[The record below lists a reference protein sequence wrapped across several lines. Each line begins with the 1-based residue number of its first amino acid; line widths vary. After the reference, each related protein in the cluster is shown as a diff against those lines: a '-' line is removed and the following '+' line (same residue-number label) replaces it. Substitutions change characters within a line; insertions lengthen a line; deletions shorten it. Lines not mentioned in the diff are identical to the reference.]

1 MTDRSILCAAL
12 GCVVPARR
20 LVVATLAALALACQP
35 NLQTLPA
42 NQAHA
47 PTQQA
52 PDVTAAGTPLPQTV
66 QTPPSLQVSQAPQ
79 APKTADFGNQFPSPD
94 ARYVADWIAGSGD
107 NGKADFLIVDKRQ
120 ALVYV
125 FDAQARLRDSTP
137 ALLGSARGDDSV
149 PGIGERPL
157 AQVKPEERT
166 TPAGRF
172 VAEAGRNMSGEDIVW
187 IDYDSAV
194 SMHRVR
200 NTNASEKRLQRLAS
214 PSIDDNRISY
224 GCINLPVAFYERVV
238 KPLFAAKRLVVYVLP
253 EVKPVRQMFGMAQ
266 R

>member
-1 MTDRSILCAAL
+1 MTDLSSIRAAL
-12 GCVVPARR
+12 GCVLPARR
-20 LVVATLAALALACQP
+20 LVVVALAASALACQP
-35 NLQTLPA
+35 NLQTEVA
-42 NQAHA
+42 QQAHA
-47 PTQQA
+47 PAQQA
-52 PDVTAAGTPLPQTV
+52 PAQQPPGVAVIGTKPL
-66 QTPPSLQVSQAPQ
+66 QAPHI
-79 APKTADFGNQFPSPD
+79 ADFGSQVPSPD

-107 NGKADFLIVDKRQ
+107 NGSADFLIVDKRQ
-120 ALVYV
+120 AVVYV

-157 AQVKPEERT
+157 DKVKPVERI

-172 VAEAGRNMSGEDIVW
+172 VAEAGVNMSGEDVVW

-200 NTNASEKRLQRLAS
+200 NTEAGEKRLHRLAT
-214 PSIDDNRISY
+214 PTVDDNRISY

-238 KPLFAAKRLVVYVLP
+238 QPLFATQRLVVYVLP
-253 EVKPVRQMFGMAQ
+253 DVKPVGQLFGIAQ

>member
-1 MTDRSILCAAL
+1 MIYSFSIRAAL
-12 GCVVPARR
+12 GGLLPARR
-20 LVVATLAALALACQP
+20 LTVAALAALALACQP
-35 NLQTLPA
+35 NLQTEVA
-42 NQAHA
+42 KQAPA
-47 PTQQA
+47 PTQQSPA
-52 PDVTAAGTPLPQTV
+52 QQPPGVAAIDT
-66 QTPPSLQVSQAPQ
+66 TPPQPPQ
-79 APKTADFGNQFPSPD
+79 IADFGNQIPSPD

-107 NGKADFLIVDKRQ
+107 NGNAAFLIVDKRE
-120 ALVYV
+120 AVVYV

-157 AQVKPEERT
+157 ALVKPDERT

-172 VAEAGRNMSGEDIVW
+172 VAEAGRNMSGEDVVW
-187 IDYDSAV
+187 IDYDAAV

-200 NTNASEKRLQRLAS
+200 NTTPSEKRLRRLAT
-214 PSIDDNRISY
+214 PTIDDNRISY

-238 KPLFAAKRLVVYVLP
+238 KPLFATQRLVVYVLP
-253 EVKPVRQMFGMAQ
+253 DVKPVRQLFGMAQ

>member
-1 MTDRSILCAAL
+1 MTDLSSIRAAL
-12 GCVVPARR
+12 GCILPARW
-20 LVVATLAALALACQP
+20 LVVAALAALALACQP
-35 NLQTLPA
+35 NLQTEVA
-42 NQAHA
+42 QQAHTPA
-47 PTQQA
+47 QQA
-52 PDVTAAGTPLPQTV
+52 PAQQPPDVAVIGTKPL
-66 QTPPSLQVSQAPQ
+66 QAPHI
-79 APKTADFGNQFPSPD
+79 ADFGSQVPSPD

-107 NGKADFLIVDKRQ
+107 NGSADFLIVDKRQ

-137 ALLGSARGDDSV
+137 ALLGSAHGDDSV

-157 AQVKPEERT
+157 DKVKPEERT

-172 VAEAGRNMSGEDIVW
+172 VAEAGVNMSGEDVVW

-194 SMHRVR
+194 SMHSVR
-200 NTNASEKRLQRLAS
+200 NTKASEKRLHRLAT
-214 PSIDDNRISY
+214 PTVDDNRISY

-238 KPLFAAKRLVVYVLP
+238 KPLFATQRLVVYVLP
-253 EVKPVRQMFGMAQ
+253 DVKPVGQLFGIAP

>member
-1 MTDRSILCAAL
+1 MTDLSSIRAAL
-12 GCVVPARR
+12 GCVLPVRR
-20 LVVATLAALALACQP
+20 LILVALAASALACQP
-35 NLQTLPA
+35 NLKTEVAQQAPAPAQQT
-42 NQAHA
+42 
-47 PTQQA
+47 PTQQPPGVA
-52 PDVTAAGTPLPQTV
+52 VIGTKPL
-66 QTPPSLQVSQAPQ
+66 QAPHI
-79 APKTADFGNQFPSPD
+79 ADFGSQVPSPD

-107 NGKADFLIVDKRQ
+107 NGSADFLIVDKRQ

-149 PGIGERPL
+149 PGIGDRPL
-157 AQVKPEERT
+157 DKVKPVERI

-172 VAEAGRNMSGEDIVW
+172 VAEAGVNMSGEDVVW

-200 NTNASEKRLQRLAS
+200 NTEASEKRLHRLATATV
-214 PSIDDNRISY
+214 DDNRISY

-238 KPLFAAKRLVVYVLP
+238 KPLFATQRLVVYVLP
-253 EVKPVRQMFGMAQ
+253 DVKPVGQLFGIAQ